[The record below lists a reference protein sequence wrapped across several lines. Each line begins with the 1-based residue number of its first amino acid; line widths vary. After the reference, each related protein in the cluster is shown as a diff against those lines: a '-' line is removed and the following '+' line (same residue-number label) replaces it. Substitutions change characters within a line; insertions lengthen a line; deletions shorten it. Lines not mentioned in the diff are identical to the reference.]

1 MGFFLPKMS
10 AATVSMTVAGDTKLC
25 DLSSEQ
31 LEKVSAELDHVMHV
45 SLRRDPEE
53 GLVFECG
60 GLWMA
65 LTAAT
70 ITVREVWKLAEA
82 LEN

>member
-1 MGFFLPKMS
+1 MS
-10 AATVSMTVAGDTKLC
+10 ATIEHIGAAEDARLA
-25 DLSSEQ
+25 DLSTEQ

-65 LTAAT
+65 LTAVT
-70 ITVREVWKLAEA
+70 ITVGEVWKLAES